1 MEEQSDKFLEMK
13 KQIRD
18 LQKKNNLPLLEHKLC
33 ERMDDLVKAMCRTL
47 ADKFETNK
55 RFRLSEQQMK
65 QMFELIVM
73 LMQDEYNEIRIM
85 LKDIS
90 KNTMRNPATFLAH
103 VKALMSGQA
112 VKGGQEDIYQS
123 LDDKRSKSKPVILQ
137 PTEAIRLENNLYK
150 KTRNRAAAGSPES
163 RQPGSRLMTDAI
175 DSNNGTQRTSH
186 REFTIRK
193 QNKTEAKN
201 AIGNIQ

>member
-1 MEEQSDKFLEMK
+1 
-13 KQIRD
+13 
-18 LQKKNNLPLLEHKLC
+18 
-33 ERMDDLVKAMCRTL
+33 MDDLTKAMCRTL

-55 RFRLSEQQMK
+55 RFRLTEQQLK

-90 KNTMRNPATFLAH
+90 KNTMRNPAKFLAH
-103 VKALMSGQA
+103 VRALMSGQA
-112 VKGGQEDIYQS
+112 VRGGQEDIYQS
-123 LDDKRSKSKPVILQ
+123 LDDKRSKSKPIILK
-137 PTEAIRLENNLYK
+137 PTEAIRLEKNLYK
-150 KTRNRAAAGSPES
+150 KSRNRAADGSLLEQDS
-163 RQPGSRLMTDAI
+163 RQPGSRLMTDPI

-193 QNKTEAKN
+193 QNKTEAKS
-201 AIGNIQ
+201 AKGNIQQDTHGRAMSSIPS